1 MKKEIRES
9 FYEYSNETLNV
20 TLRKD
25 KDYRVVFEVKKDE
38 KPVDSRVINLRNLD
52 TLIPR
57 NKELRVILKDAD
69 FRVVGVDNRTVRVQV
84 RFYLES
90 MDDYEILFHVK
101 AIQYESN
108 VLADERWILKKVK
121 SGATTLVYCN
131 ITVPRDYNYLIKLEA
146 WRKGS
151 LLKTWKSCLNL
162 APKKRI
168 PKEEVEEEV
177 KFRVEEFVKTP
188 IPLPT
193 PTPLPY
199 RAKEGKIPMAP
210 GFEALLLIIALGGVV
225 FCLRRRR

>member
-1 MKKEIRES
+1 VKKEIRES

-90 MDDYEILFHVK
+90 MDDYEILFHV
-101 AIQYESN
+101 
-108 VLADERWILKKVK
+108 KVK

>member
-90 MDDYEILFHVK
+90 MDDYEILFHV
-101 AIQYESN
+101 
-108 VLADERWILKKVK
+108 KVK